1 MFVPTVF
8 VNQAQLAQLSTAV
21 IQAVQTL
28 GPEVVRLRHTIGED
42 TSGDPAIFF
51 RIVLADWAVDEE
63 TLADVAGKISTTLI
77 DELRPYEN
85 WGLFPYFSFRS
96 NSEPSAEREWV

>member
-21 IQAVQTL
+21 TQAVQAL

-77 DELRPYEN
+77 NELRPYEN

>member
-1 MFVPTVF
+1 MVVPIGF
-8 VNQAQLAQLSTAV
+8 VNQAQLSTAV

-28 GPEVVRLRHTIGED
+28 GPEVVRVRHTIGED

-51 RIVLADWAVDEE
+51 RIVLADWAVDEK

-77 DELRPYEN
+77 NELRPYEN

-96 NSEPSAEREWV
+96 NSEPSAEREWA

>member
-1 MFVPTVF
+1 MVVPTGF
-8 VNQAQLAQLSTAV
+8 VNQAQLSTAV
-21 IQAVQTL
+21 IQAVQAL

-85 WGLFPYFSFRS
+85 WGLLPYFSFRS
-96 NSEPSAEREWV
+96 NSEHSAEREWA

>member
-77 DELRPYEN
+77 NELRPYEN
-85 WGLFPYFSFRS
+85 WGVFPYFSFRS
-96 NSEPSAEREWV
+96 NSEPSAEREWA

>member
-1 MFVPTVF
+1 MVVPTGF
-8 VNQAQLAQLSTAV
+8 INQAQLADAVKQAALS
-21 IQAVQTL
+21 L
-28 GPEVVRLRHTIGED
+28 GPEVIQVRHTVGED

-51 RIVLADWAVDEE
+51 RIILADWAVGEE
-63 TLADVAGKISTTLI
+63 TLADTTGKISSTFF

-96 NSEPSAEREWV
+96 NSEQRPDREWV

>member
-1 MFVPTVF
+1 MFVPIAF
-8 VNQAQLAQLSTAV
+8 VNQAQLSTAV

-77 DELRPYEN
+77 NELRPYEN
-85 WGLFPYFSFRS
+85 WGLLPYFSFRS
-96 NSEPSAEREWV
+96 NSEQSAEREWA